1 MLTEARS
8 PLGFV
13 EFISIMAL
21 MIALTALSIDAML
34 PALTEI
40 GLDLS
45 VRNANDTQL
54 VISVIFL
61 GTAMGQLVCG
71 PLSDSYGR
79 KPLVF
84 VGITIFIIGSLLCIF
99 TTEFSWMLWG
109 RLLQGIGLGAPRVIS
124 TAIIR
129 DLYQGREMA
138 RVMSYVMTM
147 FILAPVLAPALG
159 QLILFIASWRMIFTM
174 LLIMGLLILF
184 WFMVRQP
191 ETLPSKQR
199 ARLSVQQLKNSL
211 NRVLLNPITLGYTI
225 TAGLISGPFVAF
237 LSSIQQ
243 ILQLQYGLGTLF
255 PLFFA
260 GLSIAVG
267 SASLLNARLV
277 IRIGMRSMV
286 RRALITM
293 STAVLIYGMF
303 AFYLDGH
310 PPLWSFMVFL
320 STTLFCTGILFGNL
334 NALAMEPLGKI
345 AGIGAAITSS
355 FATFISVPIG
365 MFIGLSYNG
374 TVLPLI
380 VGFGIC
386 SLTAIIIQHLTET
399 RRNIGIT
406 RR

>member
-1 MLTEARS
+1 MLSDERTS
-8 PLGFV
+8 LGFV

-40 GLDLS
+40 GRDLKVS
-45 VRNANDTQL
+45 NTNDTQL

-61 GTAMGQLVCG
+61 GTAVGQLACG

-84 VGITIFIIGSLLCIF
+84 AGITIFIIGSLLCIF
-99 TTEFSWMLWG
+99 ASEFSWMLWG
-109 RLLQGIGLGAPRVIS
+109 RLLQGVGLGAPRVIS

-138 RVMSYVMTM
+138 RVMSYVMTI
-147 FILAPVLAPALG
+147 FILVPVLAPALG
-159 QLILFIASWRMIFTM
+159 QLILFVASWRMIFTM
-174 LLIMGLLILF
+174 LLIMALLVLC
-184 WFMVRQP
+184 WFMIRQP
-191 ETLPSKQR
+191 ETLPPTQR
-199 ARLSVQQLKNSL
+199 AQFSAQQLINSVS
-211 NRVLLNPITLGYTI
+211 RVLRNPVTLGYTI
-225 TAGLISGPFVAF
+225 TAGLVSGPFVAF

-243 ILQLQYGLGTLF
+243 ILQQQYGLGTLF

-277 IRIGMRSMV
+277 MRIGMRSMA

-293 STAVLIYGMF
+293 STAVLIYGVL
-303 AFYLDGH
+303 ASYSHGH
-310 PPLWSFMVFL
+310 PPLWSFMLFL
-320 STTLFCTGILFGNL
+320 SIILFCTGILFGNL

-345 AGIGAAITSS
+345 AGVGAAITSS
-355 FATFISVPIG
+355 LATFISVPIG

-380 VGFGIC
+380 AGFGIC
-386 SLTAIIIQHLTET
+386 SLTAIVTQHLTET
-399 RRNIGIT
+399 RR
-406 RR
+406 

>member
-40 GLDLS
+40 GLDLG

-84 VGITIFIIGSLLCIF
+84 FGITIFIIGSLLCIF

-138 RVMSYVMTM
+138 RVMSYVMTI

-199 ARLSVQQLKNSL
+199 APLSVQQLKNSL
-211 NRVLLNPITLGYTI
+211 NRVLRNPITLGYTI

-293 STAVLIYGMF
+293 STAVLIYGMI
-303 AFYLDGH
+303 ASYLDGH
-310 PPLWSFMVFL
+310 PPLWSFMAFL

-345 AGIGAAITSS
+345 AGVGAAITSS
-355 FATFISVPIG
+355 FATFLSVPIG
-365 MFIGLSYNG
+365 MFIGLSYDG

-380 VGFGIC
+380 AGFGIC
-386 SLTAIIIQHLTET
+386 SLTAIVTQHLTET
-399 RRNIGIT
+399 RR
-406 RR
+406 R

>member
-1 MLTEARS
+1 MLTKART

-40 GLDLS
+40 GLDLG

-84 VGITIFIIGSLLCIF
+84 FGVTIFIIGSLLCIF
-99 TTEFSWMLWG
+99 STEFSWMLWG

-138 RVMSYVMTM
+138 KVMSYVMTI

-293 STAVLIYGMF
+293 STAVLIYGMI
-303 AFYLDGH
+303 ASYLDGH
-310 PPLWSFMVFL
+310 PPLWSFMAFL
-320 STTLFCTGILFGNL
+320 STTLFCTCILFGTL
-334 NALAMEPLGKI
+334 TSLAMEPLGKI

-355 FATFISVPIG
+355 FATFLSEPIG
-365 MFIGLSYNG
+365 MFIGLSYDG

-380 VGFGIC
+380 AGFGIC
-386 SLTAIIIQHLTET
+386 SLTAIVTQHLTET
-399 RRNIGIT
+399 RR
-406 RR
+406 

>member
-40 GLDLS
+40 GLDLG

-84 VGITIFIIGSLLCIF
+84 FGITIFIIGSLLCIF

-138 RVMSYVMTM
+138 RVMSYVMTI

-199 ARLSVQQLKNSL
+199 APLSVQQLKNSL
-211 NRVLLNPITLGYTI
+211 NRVLRNPITLGYTI

-293 STAVLIYGMF
+293 STAVLIYGIF

-310 PPLWSFMVFL
+310 PPLWSFMAFL

-355 FATFISVPIG
+355 FATFLSVPIG
-365 MFIGLSYNG
+365 MFIGLSYDG

-380 VGFGIC
+380 AGFGIC
-386 SLTAIIIQHLTET
+386 SLTAIVTQHLTET
-399 RRNIGIT
+399 RR
-406 RR
+406 R